1 MDKIQGLRNYFD
13 TRTFEWLDKD
23 NFNHIERL
31 FAEMVIN
38 QLEEM
43 GDNEILAINEDDIK
57 EIVNKI
63 LNDNEIWSKLDN
75 LIIDEINART
85 QDFFENNFN
94 TSM

>member
-1 MDKIQGLRNYFD
+1 MDKLQELRNYFD

-43 GDNEILAINEDDIK
+43 GDDEILAINEDDIK
-57 EIVNKI
+57 EIVNII

-75 LIIDEINART
+75 LIIDEINSRT
-85 QDFFENNFN
+85 QDFFESNF
-94 TSM
+94 SE

>member
-43 GDNEILAINEDDIK
+43 GDDEILAINEDDIK
-57 EIVNKI
+57 VN
-63 LNDNEIWSKLDN
+63 DDDIWEMLDN
-75 LIIDEINART
+75 LIISEINART